1 MVEKKQLTVK
11 SKKVMRS
18 KTLIER
24 FGFKDADLT
33 TPEHDKMLLWL
44 LDKKNALKM
53 LEATAGLKV
62 NDPPK
67 LTIHCGRRK
76 TDDYGKPYNCDWDWK
91 SRCCS
96 AICIKLDNV
105 HDEEKYDAETRKY
118 VVVKTKEQLMLENQ
132 QMMVKVADKLKSD
145 YEIAFK
151 WKPEG
156 LPLSNV
162 RAQAEY
168 AVLGYNNFNIGF
180 IDVAIFVDNSTHW
193 ITDGQCKFGAQPF
206 DPDGLCEKTFLV
218 EIKPE
223 VKSIGELIRQINMYR
238 SHISKGVWIVM
249 TKTKGLKDVLGSQ
262 NIQVYE
268 WEEK

>member
-1 MVEKKQLTVK
+1 MVEK
-11 SKKVMRS
+11 SKKVKRS

-44 LDKKNALKM
+44 LDKKNILKM

-67 LTIHCGRRK
+67 LTIHCDRRK
-76 TDDYGKPYNCDWDWK
+76 TYSYSKTDNCDWSWETHY
-91 SRCCS
+91 CS
-96 AICIKLDNV
+96 ATCLKKDYYG
-105 HDEEKYDAETRKY
+105 DEEKYDAETSKH

-132 QMMVKVADKLKSD
+132 HEMAKVADEVKSD
-145 YEIAFK
+145 YEIAIK
-151 WKPEG
+151 WKPEE

-168 AVLGYNNFNIGF
+168 ALLGYNKFNIGF
-180 IDVAIFVDNSTHW
+180 IDVIISVTHSTHW
-193 ITDGQCKFGAQPF
+193 ITDRECKFGAQPF
-206 DPDGLCEKTFLV
+206 DRDDFNEIFLV

-238 SHISKGVWIVM
+238 SHFSKGVWIVM

-268 WEEK
+268 WEE